1 MKDDIES
8 HGSRSH
14 HCGVTREDVQGS
26 SLGQLLTE
34 IHEEKEEPLK
44 EAES

>member
-1 MKDDIES
+1 MNDDIES

-14 HCGVTREDVQGS
+14 HYVVTRKDVQGS

-34 IHEEKEEPLK
+34 IREEKEEPLQ
-44 EAES
+44 EGES